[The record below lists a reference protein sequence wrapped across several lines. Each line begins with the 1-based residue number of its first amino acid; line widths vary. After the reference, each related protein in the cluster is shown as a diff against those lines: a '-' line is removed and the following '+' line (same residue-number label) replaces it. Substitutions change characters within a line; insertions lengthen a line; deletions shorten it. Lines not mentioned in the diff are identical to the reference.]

1 MKSLLI
7 ALLFSSSVYAHC
19 QREVQF
25 IGTVK
30 NVTYVENDA
39 GQIESTRFQVKAGRW
54 FQPSG
59 VCPMEM
65 DEFEAAVVELRG
77 EVALHAGGEIS
88 GVMVFDV
95 NNNSYRI
102 E

>member
-7 ALLFSSSVYAHC
+7 ALLFSTSVYANC

-30 NVTYVENDA
+30 NVSFVENEA

-65 DEFEAAVVELRG
+65 DEFEAAVIELRG
-77 EVALHAGGEIS
+77 EVALKVGAEIS
-88 GVMVFDV
+88 GIMVYDV
-95 NNNSYRI
+95 NNDNYRI

>member
-1 MKSLLI
+1 
-7 ALLFSSSVYAHC
+7 
-19 QREVQF
+19 
-25 IGTVK
+25 
-30 NVTYVENDA
+30 
-39 GQIESTRFQVKAGRW
+39 
-54 FQPSG
+54 
-59 VCPMEM
+59 MEM

-77 EVALHAGGEIS
+77 EVALHAGVEIS

>member
-7 ALLFSSSVYAHC
+7 ALLFSSSVYANC

-30 NVTYVENDA
+30 NVVFVVNDV
-39 GQIESTRFQVKAGRW
+39 GQIESTRFQVAAGRW

-65 DEFEAAVVELRG
+65 DEFEAAVIELRG
-77 EVALHAGGEIS
+77 EVALHSGVEIS
-88 GVMVFDV
+88 GVMVYDV
-95 NNNSYRI
+95 NNDSYRI

>member
-7 ALLFSSSVYAHC
+7 ALLFSSSVYANC

-39 GQIESTRFQVKAGRW
+39 GQIESTRFQVAAGRW

-65 DEFEAAVVELRG
+65 DEFEAAVVEELG
-77 EVALHAGGEIS
+77 QLNLAVGDEIS
-88 GVMVFDV
+88 GVMVYDV
-95 NNNSYRI
+95 NTDNYRI

>member
-7 ALLFSSSVYAHC
+7 ALLFSTSVYANC

-30 NVTYVENDA
+30 NVTYVQNEA

-65 DEFEAAVVELRG
+65 DEFEAAVIELAG
-77 EVALHAGGEIS
+77 EVDMHAGAEIS
-88 GVMVFDV
+88 GIMVYDV
-95 NNNSYRI
+95 NNDSYYI
-102 E
+102 D

>member
-7 ALLFSSSVYAHC
+7 ALLFSTSVYANC

-25 IGTVK
+25 IGTIN
-30 NVTYVENDA
+30 NVAYVENEA
-39 GQIESTRFQVKAGRW
+39 GQIASTRFQVKAGRW

-77 EVALHAGGEIS
+77 EVNLPEGTEIS
-88 GVMVFDV
+88 GVMVYDV
-95 NNNSYRI
+95 NNDSYHI